1 MPGLPKQVTAVAA
14 LLFSFAC
21 VSAGAAQVAILAPA
35 QHGTIH
41 DNAGNLVV
49 DVTVEPP
56 LDPQDGTSIR
66 ILLDGKPAAPDSS
79 GMSFTLTGVERGE
92 HWLQALLVDRQGHTL
107 SVSET
112 VDFTMWQASVNAPPR
127 KPKPK
132 PSPK

>member
-1 MPGLPKQVTAVAA
+1 MTPLSKQLTAVMT

-21 VSAGAAQVAILAPA
+21 VSAGAAQVAILAPVD
-35 QHGTIH
+35 QDTIH
-41 DNAGNLVV
+41 DNAGNLMV
-49 DVTVEPP
+49 DVKVEPP

-66 ILLDGKPAAPDSS
+66 ILLDGKLAARESS

-92 HWLQALLVDRQGHTL
+92 HWLQALLIDRQGQTL
-107 SVSET
+107 SVSDT
-112 VDFTMWQASVNAPPR
+112 VHFTMWQASVNAPPR